1 MNIYVEREKKKYL
14 DKKNNN
20 KINKSNAVFMLTEYE
35 WRSLFIFLF
44 YFNLLFILLSGF
56 IYHLQQPF
64 LLFQTFHF
72 RPIYEL
78 SDLDYMYYHIGMSI
92 SLGPGLSKCPRE
104 IMLAHICVNVT
115 LQTWSYCVIPSYLQG
130 IMCHI
135 SCYKP
140 VHTHIYSRS
149 MSTLPR
155 RYRTSIMCGHS
166 FKIKTFSLWRGVS
179 KWPVGALIWKLQL

>member
-1 MNIYVEREKKKYL
+1 MGVGRKWIYMLREKKKYL

-20 KINKSNAVFMLTEYE
+20 KINKSNAVFTLTEYE

-140 VHTHIYSRS
+140 VHTHTYIVDRCPHCLDD
-149 MSTLPR
+149 TGR
-155 RYRTSIMCGHS
+155 RLCVDT
-166 FKIKTFSLWRGVS
+166 
-179 KWPVGALIWKLQL
+179 ALKLKLFLYEEGSPNDL